1 MPEISFYIQEFVNLM
16 EPLNWFFISYFLFV
30 NLIYIGLV
38 WVSYFYIQSQKNY
51 SHVYKLTGLFRSEL
65 YKPVSILTPAYN
77 EEANIISSVE
87 ALLQIKFPDFEVI
100 VINDGST
107 DSTLEKLKEHFELY
121 PIDKPTNLPI
131 DHKPIRGVYKSNRY
145 TELLVIDKENG
156 KKADALNAGVNMSSK
171 ELVCAIDA
179 DSILD
184 PDVLMKLLRA
194 FVENEN
200 VVAVGGIVRVANGCK
215 IEDYIVKEVGM
226 PKSFLGRIQAVEY
239 LRAFLFGRVGW
250 DYFNSLLIISGA
262 FGVFD
267 REAVLKVGGYLHDTV
282 GEDMELVVRLHRHF
296 REKRESYNIRFLPE
310 PVCWTEV
317 PTDWE
322 VLGKQRNRW
331 QRGLADSLWR
341 HRKMLFNPK
350 YGRLGMLAMPYFVFV
365 EMFGPVVELLG
376 FTYFFAIVALGNLD
390 STFVLLFFTVAVML
404 GMVLSV
410 SAVLCEEF
418 TYRRYPSIKDVATLT
433 LYAFIENIGY
443 RQIHTWWRFKGL
455 IDFFKGKKEWGEMI
469 RKGFSDEGDSNQ
481 QTEKEQAANNRET
494 QEKESYSLLQRIKP
508 LRYWSVIA
516 LVTFLLG
523 YLVVEV
529 LAAHRLLPDFMQIWD
544 QMIS

>member
-1 MPEISFYIQEFVNLM
+1 MPDLHFYIQELVNFM
-16 EPLNWFFISYFLFV
+16 EPLNWFFIAYFLFV

-65 YKPVSILTPAYN
+65 YKPVSILSPAYN
-77 EEANIISSVE
+77 EEASIIQSVE

-107 DSTLEKLKEHFELY
+107 DQTLDKLKDHFDLY
-121 PIDKPTNLPI
+121 PIDKPVNLPI

-156 KKADALNAGVNMSSK
+156 RKADALNAGVNMSSK
-171 ELVCAIDA
+171 ELICAIDA

-200 VVAVGGIVRVANGCK
+200 VIAVGGIVRVANGCK
-215 IEDYIVKEVGM
+215 IEDYIVKKVGM

-267 REAVLKVGGYLHDTV
+267 REAVLEVGGYLHDTV

-296 REKRESYNIRFLPE
+296 REKKEKYNIRFLPE
-310 PVCWTEV
+310 PVCWTKV

-322 VLGKQRNRW
+322 ALGRQRNRW

-341 HRKMLFNPK
+341 HRKMLFNPD

-365 EMFGPVVELLG
+365 EMFGPIVELTG
-376 FTYFFAIVALGNLD
+376 FVYFFAILALGHLE
-390 STFVLLFFTVAVML
+390 STFVLLFFTVAIML

-455 IDFFKGKKEWGEMI
+455 IDFFKGKKEWGEMT
-469 RKGFSDEGDSNQ
+469 RKGFSEEQEGEQEHVGNAKVEAPKEKVTQDDESP
-481 QTEKEQAANNRET
+481 
-494 QEKESYSLLQRIKP
+494 SLLKKLKP
-508 LRYWSVIA
+508 LKYWSVIG
-516 LVTFLLG
+516 LITFLLG
-523 YLVVEV
+523 YLLINV
-529 LAAHRLLPDFMQIWD
+529 LIAHRIIPDSLIF
-544 QMIS
+544 